1 MEQPLIL
8 TEVRDRVGILTLNRP
23 QQFNCLSLEMH
34 RQLRAALD
42 ELEHHPEVRCLLI
55 QAEGRHFCTGADLGE
70 VQALRG
76 SVEKLEQFLAT
87 GLESFRRLE
96 QSPLPVVAAV
106 QGLALAGGLELVLA
120 CDIAIAAES
129 ARLGDQHA
137 QFGLVPG
144 WGGSQRLPRLIGRR
158 RALELMLSA
167 RWLDAGEALSFGL
180 VNQLA
185 PDAEL
190 RERALA
196 YCRNLAARSR
206 PGLALMKQ
214 LVDRGLDLPL
224 AEALDLEL
232 ALAAPAL
239 QSDDV
244 SEGLAAFTAKRAPRF
259 AR

>member
-1 MEQPLIL
+1 VEQLIRS
-8 TEVRDRVGILTLNRP
+8 EAREGVGIITLDRP
-23 QQFNCLSLEMH
+23 QQFNSLSLAMH
-34 RQLRAALD
+34 RELTAALTA
-42 ELEHHPEVRCLLI
+42 LEQDSQVRCLMI
-55 QAEGRHFCTGADLGE
+55 QAEGKHFCTGADLRE
-70 VQALRG
+70 VTGLRG
-76 SVEKLEQFLAT
+76 SVEKLEIFLRT

-96 QSPLPVVAAV
+96 QSPLPVVVAV

-120 CDIAIAAES
+120 CDVAFAAES

-167 RWLDAGEALSFGL
+167 RWLDAAEALSFGL
-180 VNQLA
+180 INRVV

-190 RERALA
+190 REHTFA
-196 YCRNLAARSR
+196 YCRELAARSR
-206 PGLALMKQ
+206 SGLGLMKQ

-224 AEALDLEL
+224 DAALALEL

-239 QSDDV
+239 QGDDV
-244 SEGLAAFTAKRAPRF
+244 AEGLAAFAEKRPPRF
-259 AR
+259 SP

>member
-1 MEQPLIL
+1 MASLIH
-8 TEVRDRVGILTLNRP
+8 TEVRDSVGILTLNRP
-23 QQFNCLSLEMH
+23 QQFNSLSLQMLG
-34 RQLRAALD
+34 QLVEALTA
-42 ELEHHPEVRCLLI
+42 LEHDPQVRCVLI
-55 QAEGRHFCTGADLGE
+55 QAQGKHFCTGADLDE
-70 VQALRG
+70 VKSLRD
-76 SVEKLEQFLAT
+76 SVEALERFLAT
-87 GLESFRRLE
+87 GLAVFRRLE

-120 CDIAIAAES
+120 CDVALAAES

-167 RWLDAGEALSFGL
+167 RWLDAGEALALGL
-180 VNQLA
+180 VNRVVADDDLHGQAVEFCRGLA
-185 PDAEL
+185 G
-190 RERALA
+190 
-196 YCRNLAARSR
+196 RSK

-224 AEALDLEL
+224 QEALDLEL

-244 SEGLAAFTAKRAPRF
+244 SEGLAAFTEKRAPRF
-259 AR
+259 SR

>member
-1 MEQPLIL
+1 MEQPIRS
-8 TEVRDRVGILTLNRP
+8 EVRDGVGIITLDRP
-23 QQFNCLSLEMH
+23 QQFNSLSLAMH
-34 RQLRAALD
+34 RQMTAALTA
-42 ELEHHPEVRCLLI
+42 LEQDAAVRCLML
-55 QAEGRHFCTGADLGE
+55 QAEGKHFCTGADLHE
-70 VQALRG
+70 VTTLRG
-76 SVEKLEQFLAT
+76 SAEHLERFLAA
-87 GLESFRRLE
+87 GLETFRRLE
-96 QSPLPVVAAV
+96 QSPLPVVVAV

-120 CDIAIAAES
+120 CDVAFAAES

-167 RWLDAGEALSFGL
+167 RWLDAAEALSFGL
-180 VNQLA
+180 INRVV

-190 RERALA
+190 RERALE
-196 YCRNLAARSR
+196 YCRELTARSK
-206 PGLALMKQ
+206 PGLGLMKQ

-224 AEALDLEL
+224 DEALALEL

-244 SEGLAAFTAKRAPRF
+244 SKGLVAFSEKRAPRF
-259 AR
+259 SP

>member
-1 MEQPLIL
+1 METLIRSEL
-8 TEVRDRVGILTLNRP
+8 RDGVGIITLDRP
-23 QQFNCLSLEMH
+23 QQFNSLSLTMH
-34 RQLRAALD
+34 HQLMAALD
-42 ELEHHPEVRCLLI
+42 ALEQEPRVRCLMI
-55 QAEGRHFCTGADLGE
+55 QAEGKHFCTGADLHE
-70 VQALRG
+70 VTSLRG
-76 SVEKLEQFLAT
+76 SIEQLEVFLRT
-87 GLESFRRLE
+87 GLASFRRLE

-120 CDIAIAAES
+120 CDVAFAGES

-167 RWLDAGEALSFGL
+167 RWLDAAEALSFGL
-180 VNQLA
+180 INRVV

-190 RERALA
+190 RDHTFA
-196 YCRNLAARSR
+196 YCRELAARSK
-206 PGLALMKQ
+206 PGLGLMKQ

-224 AEALDLEL
+224 DEALALEL

-244 SEGLAAFTAKRAPRF
+244 SEGLAAFTEKRTPRF
-259 AR
+259 SP

>member
-1 MEQPLIL
+1 MEPLIRS
-8 TEVRDRVGILTLNRP
+8 EIRDGVGILTLDRP
-23 QQFNCLSLEMH
+23 QQFNALSLAMH
-34 RQLRAALD
+34 RQLVAALTA
-42 ELEHHPEVRCLLI
+42 LEQDAAVRCLMI
-55 QAEGRHFCTGADLGE
+55 QAEGKHFCTGADLHE
-70 VQALRG
+70 VTTLRD
-76 SVEKLEQFLAT
+76 SAEQIEGFLAA
-87 GLESFRRLE
+87 GLETFRRLE
-96 QSPLPVVAAV
+96 QSPLPVVVAV

-120 CDIAIAAES
+120 CDVAFAAES

-167 RWLDAGEALSFGL
+167 RWLDAAEAQSIGL
-180 VNQLA
+180 VNRVV

-190 RERALA
+190 RERTLA
-196 YCRNLAARSR
+196 YCRELAARSK
-206 PGLALMKQ
+206 PGLGLMKQ

-224 AEALDLEL
+224 DQALELEL

-244 SEGLAAFTAKRAPRF
+244 SEGLAAFTEKRTPRF
-259 AR
+259 SP